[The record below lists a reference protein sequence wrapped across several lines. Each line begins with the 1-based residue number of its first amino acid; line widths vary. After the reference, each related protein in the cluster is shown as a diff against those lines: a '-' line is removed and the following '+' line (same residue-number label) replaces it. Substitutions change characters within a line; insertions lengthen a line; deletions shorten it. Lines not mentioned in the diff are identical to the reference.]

1 MAHLGDFGAALR
13 ELDPTAENDKFVF
26 FGETFE
32 VVAEF
37 PPMLA
42 LQIGALMT
50 GKLEDV
56 EGAGAAWAALE
67 ASLGAEAFG
76 RFYRLAIA
84 KRASLESLMEVV
96 MAIFQRDTGRPT
108 VQAPDSPSGQSSTSP
123 SSSTSASTPPV
134 SGAVVDVNDDRDP
147 SVPHLVPVSK
157 VLAG

>member
-1 MAHLGDFGAALR
+1 MAFLGEFNAALR
-13 ELDPTAENDKFVF
+13 ELDPVAENDKFSF

-37 PPMLA
+37 PPMLS

-56 EGAGAAWAALE
+56 EGAGATWAALE
-67 ASLGAEAFG
+67 ASLGEEGFG

-84 KRASLESLMEVV
+84 KRASLETLMEVV
-96 MAIFQRDTGRPT
+96 MAIFQRETGRPT
-108 VQAPDSPSGQSSTSP
+108 VQVPDSPSGQSSTSL
-123 SSSTSASTPPV
+123 SSSTSASTPPA
-134 SGAVVDVNDDRDP
+134 SGVVEMNDDRDP
-147 SVPHLVPVSK
+147 SVPHLVPVSR